1 VPSLIAQPAS
11 HGDVS
16 SAASAILTR
25 DQVLGC
31 GLKPASTFQGKAAI
45 FRKSFDVA
53 LPRRFAAVKATAGLN
68 GVGALARGFEIAH
81 VTAP

>member
-1 VPSLIAQPAS
+1 VPSLIAKLAS

-25 DQVLGC
+25 YQVLGC
-31 GLKPASTFQGKAAI
+31 GLKPARTFQGKAAI

-53 LPRRFAAVKATAGLN
+53 LPRRFIAVKTTTGLG
-68 GVGALARGFEIAH
+68 GVGALARGFEVAH
-81 VTAP
+81 GSAP